1 MRHRIDRITA
11 HVRGNA
17 VGYLALCATF
27 AGTSYAAVGLRPGS
41 IRTAA
46 LENAAVLRFQL
57 AGQTLGDPNAGTTAG
72 PTDPTGAAGSGSIGA
87 TARLTSSVVATKGG
101 STDIPLTGNSWT
113 QAANE
118 LELLAGTVAIGIPK
132 SCTGSFGNA
141 LTLSVD
147 GTPATFA
154 AVPAPPT
161 SGTVTMPFVIGTL
174 SEPGRD
180 TQHRL
185 TAKLGNSCSKDGENY
200 TVKDLKVD
208 VLTFH

>member
-1 MRHRIDRITA
+1 MRHRITT
-11 HVRGNA
+11 HVRGNV
-17 VGYLALCATF
+17 VGYIALCATL
-27 AGTSYAAVGLRPGS
+27 AGTSYAAVGLRPGTV
-41 IRTAA
+41 RTAA
-46 LENAAVLRFQL
+46 LENAGVIRFQL
-57 AGQTLGDPNAGTTAG
+57 AGQSVDGTNPGAGTVVPPDPAG
-72 PTDPTGAAGSGSIGA
+72 AVGSGSIGA
-87 TARLTSSVVATKGG
+87 SARLTSSVVATKGG

-118 LELLAGTVAIGIPK
+118 LELLAGTVAISIPT

-147 GTPATFA
+147 GNTTTFA

-180 TQHRL
+180 TQHKL
-185 TAKLGNSCSKDGENY
+185 TAKFGNSCAKDGENY

-208 VLTFH
+208 VLKFR

>member
-1 MRHRIDRITA
+1 MRHRITA
-11 HVRGNA
+11 HVRGNV
-17 VGYLALCATF
+17 VGCIALCATF
-27 AGTSYAAVGLRPGS
+27 AGTSYAAVGLEPGS
-41 IRTAA
+41 VRTTA
-46 LENAAVLRFQL
+46 LEDAAVLRFQL
-57 AGQTLGDPNAGTTAG
+57 AGQTTNAGNSTPG
-72 PTDPTGAAGSGSIGA
+72 PTDPAGAAGSGSIGA

-118 LELLAGTVAIGIPK
+118 LELLAGTVAIGIPT
-132 SCTGSFGNA
+132 SCTGMFGNA

-154 AVPAPPT
+154 VAPAPPT

-174 SEPGRD
+174 SEPGRV

-185 TAKLGNSCSKDGENY
+185 TARFGNSCSKDGENY
-200 TVKDLKVD
+200 TVRDVKVD
-208 VLTFH
+208 VLRFR